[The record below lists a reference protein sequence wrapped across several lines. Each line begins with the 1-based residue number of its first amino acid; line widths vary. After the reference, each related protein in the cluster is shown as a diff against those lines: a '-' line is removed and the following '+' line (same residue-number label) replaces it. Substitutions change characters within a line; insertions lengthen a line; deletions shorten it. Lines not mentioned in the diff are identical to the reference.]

1 MTAQDY
7 NNQKDETYKSHKEAC
22 ATLAYKNKN
31 DLDNWMK
38 EFQNKQTETLVNK
51 KKAAYEAIRIDC
63 SLGERVLFCQPMNVH
78 IRYAQHDSGKRRI
91 MQTYEVFTVILTNQ
105 GVYIFDDRKQ
115 SADQDPEKRS
125 KLKMPE

>member
-1 MTAQDY
+1 
-7 NNQKDETYKSHKEAC
+7 
-22 ATLAYKNKN
+22 
-31 DLDNWMK
+31 
-38 EFQNKQTETLVNK
+38 
-51 KKAAYEAIRIDC
+51 
-63 SLGERVLFCQPMNVH
+63 
-78 IRYAQHDSGKRRI
+78 